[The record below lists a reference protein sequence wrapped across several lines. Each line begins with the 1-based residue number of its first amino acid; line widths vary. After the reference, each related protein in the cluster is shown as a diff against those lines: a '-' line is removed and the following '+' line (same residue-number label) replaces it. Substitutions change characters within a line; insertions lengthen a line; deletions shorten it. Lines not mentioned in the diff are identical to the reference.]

1 MAIESNTPASD
12 SIKATQ
18 TRIQRSDAQK
28 AEILAALS
36 AHGIAH
42 VQKEYGVSPSVVYK
56 WRDKD
61 TANPKPTTSR
71 EPVAATPVASKM
83 ALRQPMSMQV
93 RRLSPEAGAS
103 NPSPSVQ
110 ATANAI
116 IAKGKEEI
124 ASMEA
129 MIGRLTLENYK
140 LKEELT
146 VMKANHQ
153 RA

>member
-1 MAIESNTPASD
+1 
-12 SIKATQ
+12 
-18 TRIQRSDAQK
+18 
-28 AEILAALS
+28 
-36 AHGIAH
+36 
-42 VQKEYGVSPSVVYK
+42 
-56 WRDKD
+56 
-61 TANPKPTTSR
+61 
-71 EPVAATPVASKM
+71 
-83 ALRQPMSMQV
+83 MSMQV